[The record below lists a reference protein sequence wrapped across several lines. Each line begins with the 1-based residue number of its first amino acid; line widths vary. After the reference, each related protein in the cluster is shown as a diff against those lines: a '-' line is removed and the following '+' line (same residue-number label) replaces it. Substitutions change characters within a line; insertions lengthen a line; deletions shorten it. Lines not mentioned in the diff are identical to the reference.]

1 MREEVNLAYIYDG
14 SLEGFL
20 CCVYNSYAHK
30 QMPFRIATNEGQ
42 SQLFEETEWIKTD
55 FSHAGKVYDSLGLK
69 VGPEAQDYVRDAFL
83 TCIPDK
89 EMLIFRFIRMAYRH
103 GRKILGS
110 LTDEPMCTINKGIL
124 HLKRESH
131 LLMGFIRFHVY
142 DKVMVACITPKNQ
155 VLPLI
160 ADHFSDRYPGEVF
173 MIYDKT
179 HHMALVHNRDG
190 CVLTAMEQFDLPPVD
205 DSEKVYQLLWQRF
218 HETIAIQERRNPRCQ
233 MNMMPKRYWEN
244 LTEFQ

>member
-83 TCIPDK
+83 TCMTDK

-103 GRKILGS
+103 GRKIW
-110 LTDEPMCTINKGIL
+110 
-124 HLKRESH
+124 
-131 LLMGFIRFHVY
+131 
-142 DKVMVACITPKNQ
+142 VA
-155 VLPLI
+155 
-160 ADHFSDRYPGEVF
+160 
-173 MIYDKT
+173 
-179 HHMALVHNRDG
+179 
-190 CVLTAMEQFDLPPVD
+190 
-205 DSEKVYQLLWQRF
+205 
-218 HETIAIQERRNPRCQ
+218 
-233 MNMMPKRYWEN
+233 
-244 LTEFQ
+244 